1 MAKQFFNAHA
11 LDELI
16 DESLQDA
23 DQLKTEL
30 SEINERRRT
39 FNC

>member
-16 DESLQDA
+16 DKSLKDA
-23 DQLKTEL
+23 DQLQSEL
-30 SEINERRRT
+30 SEINARRRT
-39 FNC
+39 FNS